1 MISVKEAKERLFK
14 AVKELPAEN
23 VLITVA
29 CGRVLCQDIFA
40 KIDMPPFS
48 QSAVDGFVIIADDHS
63 NLGTGQIHVEGEI
76 KAGDAPLRHVKKNSA
91 YRIYTGAPI
100 PRGALGVIMQEKV
113 EHFEN
118 NIRVPISQD
127 YLNLNIR
134 KQASHFRKKT
144 RLLSKATKLNA
155 AAIGLLASQGYNTVK
170 VFKQPKVSVLVTG
183 NELVAP
189 GKKLSPGKIY
199 QSNSFTINAALCEN
213 GFRTFK
219 TLTSQDNLVA
229 TQQKIQKLLSKSDVL
244 IITGGIS
251 VGKYDLVQSALI
263 NLGVQELFYKVNQKP
278 GKPIFAGKIN
288 SKIIFALPG
297 NPAAVIV
304 CFYQFVLPALMKMA
318 GLDQTKNRVS
328 MLPLKQPFLVKG
340 DRDVFVRSSINNGE
354 VVINSSQDSD
364 NLFSFASSSALVYL
378 PARSSAYGVGELVE
392 THFLWEN

>member
-23 VLITVA
+23 VLIA
-29 CGRVLCQDIFA
+29 EASGRVLCQDIFA

-63 NLGTGQIHVEGEI
+63 KLGTGLIHVVGEI

-100 PRGALGVIMQEKV
+100 PRGALGVIMQEKA

-118 NIRVPISQD
+118 DIKVPISQD

-134 KQASHFRKKT
+134 KQASHFSKKT
-144 RLLSKATKLNA
+144 RLLSKGTKLNV
-155 AAIGLLASQGYNTVK
+155 AAIGVLASQGYNKVK
-170 VFKQPKVSVLVTG
+170 VFKQPVVSVIVTG
-183 NELVAP
+183 NELVSP
-189 GKKLSPGKIY
+189 GKKLKPGKIY
-199 QSNSFTINAALCEN
+199 QSNSFTINAALCDN
-213 GFRTFK
+213 GFKTFK
-219 TLTSQDNLVA
+219 SLTVGDNLVV
-229 TQQKIQKLLSKSDVL
+229 TQKKIQLLLNQSDVL

-251 VGKYDLVQSALI
+251 VGKYDLVQKALN

-304 CFYQFVLPALMKMA
+304 CFYQYVLPALMKMA
-318 GLDQTKNRVS
+318 GLDHAKNRVS
-328 MLPLKQPFLVKG
+328 MLPLKHSFLVKG

-378 PARSSAYGVGELVE
+378 PARSSVYSAGELVE